1 MKLKIILFAAARD
14 ACETSEAELDLQQP
28 ATVANLKLELTK
40 RFPQLE
46 PILSRSAISVDQQY
60 ADDQFELTESS
71 EIAIIPPVSG
81 G

>member
-14 ACETSEAELDLQQP
+14 LCDNSEVLVELQQS
-28 ATVANLKLELTK
+28 ATIADLKVELSK
-40 RFPQLE
+40 QFPQLE
-46 PILSRSAISVDQQY
+46 PILSRSAISVDHQY
-60 ADDQFELTESS
+60 ASDQLELSESN

>member
-1 MKLKIILFAAARD
+1 MSLKIILFAAARD
-14 ACETSEAELDLQQP
+14 LCKTSEAQIELKHP
-28 ATVANLKLELTK
+28 ATVADLKLELRK

-46 PILSRSAISVDQQY
+46 PILSRSAISVDHQY
-60 ADDQFELTESS
+60 ADDEFELNESS